1 MGIEGFMGTMLTGT
15 SLLGTK
21 AGAEA
26 EGFWPT
32 EPWPSKDLA
41 LTFHF
46 YRLSADSRT
55 NAVRLGGRV
64 VVLNRLRLLHLL
76 AGLLHLLAGLLHL
89 RLGHYA

>member
-1 MGIEGFMGTMLTGT
+1 MGTMPTGT

-64 VVLNRLRLLHLL
+64 VVLNRLLHLL

>member
-1 MGIEGFMGTMLTGT
+1 MGIMLTGT

-32 EPWPSKDLA
+32 EPWPSKALA

-76 AGLLHLLAGLLHL
+76 AGLLHL

>member
-1 MGIEGFMGTMLTGT
+1 MLTDM
-15 SLLGTK
+15 SLLGKK

-32 EPWPSKDLA
+32 ELWPSKDLA

-64 VVLNRLRLLHLL
+64 VVLSRLLLLLHLL